1 MFTLQVM
8 SESGEESPEVEQNTT
23 TGAPQFSTV
32 VQGAGDSQVGRNLAQ
47 VSSPVSNNVFTGKLQ
62 GTLGFTTAQV
72 RVLVEDGYG
81 TQ

>member
-1 MFTLQVM
+1 M
-8 SESGEESPEVEQNTT
+8 SESGEESSEVEQNTT
-23 TGAPQFSTV
+23 TGAPKVSTV
-32 VQGAGDSQVGRNLAQ
+32 VKGAGDSQVGWNLAQ
-47 VSSPVSNNVFTGKLQ
+47 VSSPLSTNVFTGTLQ